1 MGEQIVITEIGGI
14 RGFFVIRDN
23 LLKIADFCTPQS
35 RIPGKIYVG
44 HVSNVAANL
53 NAAFVEYEKGKKGFL
68 PLDKKRNH
76 IENIKNGNTVPV
88 QIKTAPLK
96 TKDAVL
102 SAELSVSGLY
112 CVVTDTPG
120 EIHFSKKI
128 TSSKK
133 EILKSLIMDVVSPSF
148 SYIIRSNVMAL
159 ADGDLALLLAE
170 IKNLTEKMREIVIKS
185 TTRTCFSCIYEQS
198 FFLTD
203 FLSKTDFLQVDEIVT
218 DSAEEYQYLQSMLP
232 QKLSEAVRLY
242 SDERISLALI
252 YEIKARLHQ
261 MISRKVW
268 LKSGGYLIVEMT
280 EALTVIDVNSG
291 KNEKK
296 ISKAALAL
304 ETNMEAADLIPYLLS
319 VNNISGIVIV
329 DFINVRSKDEEE
341 LFLKRLKKRL
351 SEDPCKAD
359 VVDITALGL
368 VEITRQKKDIL
379 ISAKLKEASLYEIIA
394 H

>member
-1 MGEQIVITEIGGI
+1 MGEQIVITEIGGT
-14 RGFFVIRDN
+14 RGFFVIKDN
-23 LLKIADFCTPQS
+23 LLKIADFCTLQS
-35 RIPGKIYVG
+35 LIPGKIYVG

-68 PLDKKRNH
+68 PLDKKRDH
-76 IENIKNGNTVPV
+76 IEGIKNGNTIPV
-88 QIKTAPLK
+88 QIKAAPLK

-102 SAELSVSGLY
+102 SSELSVPGLY
-112 CVVTDTPG
+112 CVVTNTPG
-120 EIHFSKKI
+120 GIHFSKKI
-128 TSSKK
+128 TTSQK
-133 EILKSLIMDVVSPSF
+133 EVLRPLVTASASPSF

-159 ADGDLALLLAE
+159 TEKDLPLLSEE
-170 IKNLTEKMREIVIKS
+170 IKSLTDRMQEIVLKS
-185 TTRTCFSCIYEQS
+185 TTRTCFSCIYEKS
-198 FFLTD
+198 GFLTD
-203 FLSKTDFLQVDEIVT
+203 SLSKTDFLQIDEIVT
-218 DSAEEYQYLQSMLP
+218 DSEEEYHDLQLVLP
-232 QKLSEAVRLY
+232 DRLSKAVRLY
-242 SDERISLALI
+242 SDTKISLALI

-261 MISRKVW
+261 MISKKVW

-304 ETNMEAADLIPYLLS
+304 ETNIEAAEMIPYLLS

-341 LFLKRLKKRL
+341 QFVKHLKKRL

-368 VEITRQKKDIL
+368 VEITRQKKDVL
-379 ISAKLKEASLYEIIA
+379 LSAKLKEASLYEIIA

>member
-1 MGEQIVITEIGGI
+1 MGEQIVITEIGGT
-14 RGFFVIRDN
+14 RGFFVIKDN

-35 RIPGKIYVG
+35 LIPGKIYVG

-53 NAAFVEYEKGKKGFL
+53 NAAFVEYEKGKKVFL
-68 PLDKKRNH
+68 PLDKKRDH
-76 IENIKNGNTVPV
+76 IEGIKNGNTIPV
-88 QIKTAPLK
+88 QIKAAPLK

-102 SAELSVSGLY
+102 SSELSVPGLY
-112 CVVTDTPG
+112 CVVTNTPG
-120 EIHFSKKI
+120 GIHFSKKI
-128 TSSKK
+128 TTSQK
-133 EILKSLIMDVVSPSF
+133 EVLRPLVTASASPSF

-159 ADGDLALLLAE
+159 TEKDLPLLSEE
-170 IKNLTEKMREIVIKS
+170 IKSLTDRMQEIVLKS
-185 TTRTCFSCIYEQS
+185 TTRTCFSCIYEKS
-198 FFLTD
+198 GFLTD
-203 FLSKTDFLQVDEIVT
+203 SLSKTDFLQIDEIVT
-218 DSAEEYQYLQSMLP
+218 DSEEEYHDLQLVLP
-232 QKLSEAVRLY
+232 DRLSKAVRLY
-242 SDERISLALI
+242 SDTKISLALI

-261 MISRKVW
+261 MISKKVW

-304 ETNMEAADLIPYLLS
+304 ETNIEAAEMIPYLLS

-341 LFLKRLKKRL
+341 QFVKHLKKRL

-368 VEITRQKKDIL
+368 VEITRQKKDVL
-379 ISAKLKEASLYEIIA
+379 LSAKLKEASLYEIIA

>member
-1 MGEQIVITEIGGI
+1 MGEQIVITEIGGT
-14 RGFFVIRDN
+14 RGFFVIKDN

-35 RIPGKIYVG
+35 LIPGKIYVG

-68 PLDKKRNH
+68 PLDKKRDH
-76 IENIKNGNTVPV
+76 IEGIKNGNTIPV
-88 QIKTAPLK
+88 QIKAAPLK

-102 SAELSVSGLY
+102 SSELSVPGLY
-112 CVVTDTPG
+112 CVVTNTPG
-120 EIHFSKKI
+120 GIHFSKKI
-128 TSSKK
+128 TTSQK
-133 EILKSLIMDVVSPSF
+133 EVLRPLVTASASPSF

-159 ADGDLALLLAE
+159 TEKDLPLLSEE
-170 IKNLTEKMREIVIKS
+170 IKSLTDRMQEIVLKS
-185 TTRTCFSCIYEQS
+185 TTRTCFSCIYEKS
-198 FFLTD
+198 GFLTD
-203 FLSKTDFLQVDEIVT
+203 SLSKTDFLQIDEIVT
-218 DSAEEYQYLQSMLP
+218 DSEEEYHDLQLVLP
-232 QKLSEAVRLY
+232 DRLSKAVRLY
-242 SDERISLALI
+242 SDTKISLALI

-261 MISRKVW
+261 MISKKVW

-304 ETNMEAADLIPYLLS
+304 ETNIEAAEMIPYLLS
-319 VNNISGIVIV
+319 VNNVSGIVIV

-341 LFLKRLKKRL
+341 QFVKHLKKRL

-368 VEITRQKKDIL
+368 VEITRQKKDVL
-379 ISAKLKEASLYEIIA
+379 LSAKLKEASLYEIIA

>member
-1 MGEQIVITEIGGI
+1 MGEQIVITEIGGT
-14 RGFFVIRDN
+14 RGFFVIKDN

-35 RIPGKIYVG
+35 LIPGKIYVG

-68 PLDKKRNH
+68 PLDKKRDH
-76 IENIKNGNTVPV
+76 IEGIKNGNTIPV
-88 QIKTAPLK
+88 QIKAAPLK

-102 SAELSVSGLY
+102 SSELSVPGLY
-112 CVVTDTPG
+112 CVVTNTPG
-120 EIHFSKKI
+120 GIHFSKKI
-128 TSSKK
+128 TTSQK
-133 EILKSLIMDVVSPSF
+133 EVLRPLVTASASPSF
-148 SYIIRSNVMAL
+148 SYIIRSNVMS
-159 ADGDLALLLAE
+159 
-170 IKNLTEKMREIVIKS
+170 LTEKDLPLLSEEIKSLTDRMQEIVLKS
-185 TTRTCFSCIYEQS
+185 TTRTCFSCIYEKS
-198 FFLTD
+198 GFLTD
-203 FLSKTDFLQVDEIVT
+203 SLSKTDFLQIDEIVT
-218 DSAEEYQYLQSMLP
+218 DSEEEYHDLQLVLP
-232 QKLSEAVRLY
+232 DRLSKAVRLY
-242 SDERISLALI
+242 SDTKISLALI

-261 MISRKVW
+261 MISKKVW

-304 ETNMEAADLIPYLLS
+304 ETNIEAAEMIPYLLS

-341 LFLKRLKKRL
+341 QFVKHLKKRL

-368 VEITRQKKDIL
+368 VEITRQKKDVL
-379 ISAKLKEASLYEIIA
+379 LSAKLKEASLYEIIA

>member
-1 MGEQIVITEIGGI
+1 MGEQIVITEIGGT
-14 RGFFVIRDN
+14 RGFFVIKDN

-35 RIPGKIYVG
+35 LIPGKIYVG

-68 PLDKKRNH
+68 PLDKKRDH
-76 IENIKNGNTVPV
+76 IEGIKNGNTIPV
-88 QIKTAPLK
+88 QVKAAPLK

-102 SAELSVSGLY
+102 SSELSVPGLY
-112 CVVTDTPG
+112 CVVTNTPG
-120 EIHFSKKI
+120 GIHFSKKI
-128 TSSKK
+128 TASQK
-133 EILKSLIMDVVSPSF
+133 EVLRPLVTASASQSF

-159 ADGDLALLLAE
+159 TEKDLPLLSEE
-170 IKNLTEKMREIVIKS
+170 IKSLTDRMQEIVLKS
-185 TTRTCFSCIYEQS
+185 TTRTCFSCIYEKS
-198 FFLTD
+198 GFLTD
-203 FLSKTDFLQVDEIVT
+203 SLSKTDFLQIDEIVT
-218 DSAEEYQYLQSMLP
+218 DSEEEYQNLQSVLP
-232 QKLSEAVRLY
+232 DRLSKAVRLY
-242 SDERISLALI
+242 SDTKISLALI

-261 MISRKVW
+261 MIAKKVW

-304 ETNMEAADLIPYLLS
+304 ETNIEAAEMIPYLLS

-341 LFLKRLKKRL
+341 QFLKHLKKRL

-368 VEITRQKKDIL
+368 VEITRQKKDVL
-379 ISAKLKEASLYEIIA
+379 LSAKLKEASLYEIIA

>member
-1 MGEQIVITEIGGI
+1 MGEQIVITEIGGT
-14 RGFFVIRDN
+14 RGFFVIKDN

-35 RIPGKIYVG
+35 LIPGKIYVG

-68 PLDKKRNH
+68 PLDKKRDH
-76 IENIKNGNTVPV
+76 IEGIKNGNTIPV
-88 QIKTAPLK
+88 QIKAAPLK

-102 SAELSVSGLY
+102 SSELSVPGLY
-112 CVVTDTPG
+112 CVVTNTPG
-120 EIHFSKKI
+120 GIHFSKKI
-128 TSSKK
+128 TTSQK
-133 EILKSLIMDVVSPSF
+133 EVLRPLVTASASPSF

-159 ADGDLALLLAE
+159 TEKDLPLLSEE
-170 IKNLTEKMREIVIKS
+170 IKSLTDRMQEIVLKS
-185 TTRTCFSCIYEQS
+185 TTRTCFSCIYEKS
-198 FFLTD
+198 GFLTD
-203 FLSKTDFLQVDEIVT
+203 SLSKTDFLQIDEIVT
-218 DSAEEYQYLQSMLP
+218 DSEEEYHDLQLVLP
-232 QKLSEAVRLY
+232 DRLSKAVRLY
-242 SDERISLALI
+242 SDTKISLALI

-261 MISRKVW
+261 MISKKVW

-291 KNEKK
+291 KNQKK

-304 ETNMEAADLIPYLLS
+304 ETNIEAAEMIPYLLS

-341 LFLKRLKKRL
+341 QFVKHLKKRL

-368 VEITRQKKDIL
+368 VEITRQKKDVL
-379 ISAKLKEASLYEIIA
+379 LSAKLKEASLYEIIA

>member
-1 MGEQIVITEIGGI
+1 MGEQIVITEIGGT
-14 RGFFVIRDN
+14 RGFFVIKDN

-35 RIPGKIYVG
+35 LIPGKIYVG

-68 PLDKKRNH
+68 PLDKKRDH
-76 IENIKNGNTVPV
+76 IEGIKNGNTIPV
-88 QIKTAPLK
+88 QIKAAPLK

-102 SAELSVSGLY
+102 SSELSVPGLY
-112 CVVTDTPG
+112 CVVTNTPG
-120 EIHFSKKI
+120 GIHFSKKI
-128 TSSKK
+128 TTSQK
-133 EILKSLIMDVVSPSF
+133 EVLRPLVTASASPSF

-159 ADGDLALLLAE
+159 TEKDLPLLSEE
-170 IKNLTEKMREIVIKS
+170 IKSLTDRMQEIVLKS
-185 TTRTCFSCIYEQS
+185 TTRTCFSCIYEKS
-198 FFLTD
+198 GFLTD
-203 FLSKTDFLQVDEIVT
+203 SLSKTDFLQIDEIVT
-218 DSAEEYQYLQSMLP
+218 DSEEEYHDLQLVLP
-232 QKLSEAVRLY
+232 DRLSKAVRLY
-242 SDERISLALI
+242 SDTKISLALI

-261 MISRKVW
+261 MISKKVW

-304 ETNMEAADLIPYLLS
+304 ETNIEAAEMIPYLLS

-341 LFLKRLKKRL
+341 QFVKHLKKRL

-368 VEITRQKKDIL
+368 VEITRQKKDVL
-379 ISAKLKEASLYEIIA
+379 LSAKLKEASLYEIIA

>member
-1 MGEQIVITEIGGI
+1 MGEQIVITEIGGT
-14 RGFFVIRDN
+14 RGFFVIKDN

-35 RIPGKIYVG
+35 LIPGKIYVG

-68 PLDKKRNH
+68 PLDKKRDH
-76 IENIKNGNTVPV
+76 IEGIKNGNTIPV
-88 QIKTAPLK
+88 QIKAAPLK

-102 SAELSVSGLY
+102 SSELSVPGLY
-112 CVVTDTPG
+112 CVVTNTPG
-120 EIHFSKKI
+120 GIHFSKKI
-128 TSSKK
+128 TTSQK
-133 EILKSLIMDVVSPSF
+133 EVLRPLVTASASPSF

-159 ADGDLALLLAE
+159 TEKDLPLLSEE
-170 IKNLTEKMREIVIKS
+170 IKSLTDRMQEIVLKS
-185 TTRTCFSCIYEQS
+185 TTRTCFSCIYEKS
-198 FFLTD
+198 GFLTD
-203 FLSKTDFLQVDEIVT
+203 SLSKTDFLQIDEIVT
-218 DSAEEYQYLQSMLP
+218 DSEEEYHDLQLVLP
-232 QKLSEAVRLY
+232 DRLSKAVRLY
-242 SDERISLALI
+242 SDTKISLALI

-261 MISRKVW
+261 MISKKVW

-291 KNEKK
+291 KNQKK
-296 ISKAALAL
+296 ISKATLAL
-304 ETNMEAADLIPYLLS
+304 ETKIEAAEMIPYLLS

-341 LFLKRLKKRL
+341 QFVKHLKKRL

-368 VEITRQKKDIL
+368 VEITRQKKDVL
-379 ISAKLKEASLYEIIA
+379 LSAKLKEASLYEIIA

>member
-1 MGEQIVITEIGGI
+1 M
-14 RGFFVIRDN
+14 
-23 LLKIADFCTPQS
+23 
-35 RIPGKIYVG
+35 
-44 HVSNVAANL
+44 
-53 NAAFVEYEKGKKGFL
+53 
-68 PLDKKRNH
+68 
-76 IENIKNGNTVPV
+76 
-88 QIKTAPLK
+88 
-96 TKDAVL
+96 
-102 SAELSVSGLY
+102 
-112 CVVTDTPG
+112 
-120 EIHFSKKI
+120 
-128 TSSKK
+128 
-133 EILKSLIMDVVSPSF
+133 
-148 SYIIRSNVMAL
+148 
-159 ADGDLALLLAE
+159 
-170 IKNLTEKMREIVIKS
+170 
-185 TTRTCFSCIYEQS
+185 
-198 FFLTD
+198 
-203 FLSKTDFLQVDEIVT
+203 T
-218 DSAEEYQYLQSMLP
+218 DSTEEYQYLQSMLP

-379 ISAKLKEASLYEIIA
+379 LSAKLKEASLYEIIA

>member
-1 MGEQIVITEIGGI
+1 MGEQIVITEIGGT
-14 RGFFVIRDN
+14 RGFFVIKDN

-35 RIPGKIYVG
+35 LIPGKIYVG

-68 PLDKKRNH
+68 PLDKKRDH
-76 IENIKNGNTVPV
+76 IEGIKNGNTILV
-88 QIKTAPLK
+88 QIKAAPLK

-102 SAELSVSGLY
+102 SSELSVPGLY
-112 CVVTDTPG
+112 CVVTNTPG
-120 EIHFSKKI
+120 GIHFSKKI
-128 TSSKK
+128 TTSQK
-133 EILKSLIMDVVSPSF
+133 EVLRPLVTASASPSF

-159 ADGDLALLLAE
+159 TEKDLPLLSEE
-170 IKNLTEKMREIVIKS
+170 IKSLTDRMQEIVLKS
-185 TTRTCFSCIYEQS
+185 TTRTCFSCIYEKS
-198 FFLTD
+198 GFLAD
-203 FLSKTDFLQVDEIVT
+203 SLSKTDFLQIDEIVT
-218 DSAEEYQYLQSMLP
+218 DSEEEYHDLQLVLP
-232 QKLSEAVRLY
+232 DRLSKAVRLY
-242 SDERISLALI
+242 SDTKISLALI

-261 MISRKVW
+261 MISKKVW

-304 ETNMEAADLIPYLLS
+304 ETNIEAAEMIPYLLS

-341 LFLKRLKKRL
+341 QFVKHLKKRL

-368 VEITRQKKDIL
+368 VEITRQKKDVL
-379 ISAKLKEASLYEIIA
+379 LSAKLKEASLYEIIA